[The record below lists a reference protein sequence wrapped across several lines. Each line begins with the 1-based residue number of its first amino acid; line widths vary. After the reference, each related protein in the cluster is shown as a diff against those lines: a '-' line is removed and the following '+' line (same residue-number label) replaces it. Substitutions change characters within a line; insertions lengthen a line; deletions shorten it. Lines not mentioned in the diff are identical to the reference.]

1 MFSRDPTERVL
12 PGQTL
17 VGARL
22 RLNDI
27 PDYVLHELFPK
38 TSIKQMRRLFIAG
51 NWKMNLTRQS
61 AESLASAIVS
71 GLPSEHD
78 SVELLVA
85 PPCVYLLPVGRLFAE
100 SAVQLGA
107 QNAYF
112 EDSGAYTGE
121 VAVDMLLD
129 VGCSHVILGHSE
141 RRHILGETDELV
153 GKKVAAALHKGLKT
167 ILCVGELL
175 SQRNADETAA
185 VLDRQMAGGLANV
198 GEADIENVVI
208 AYEPVWAIGTGVTA
222 TPDQAES
229 AHAHL
234 RKWLDDR
241 YNAVIGRQTRI
252 LYGGSVKPENAR
264 DLLSLPNVDGA
275 LIGGASLKADQFIA
289 IIDTA
294 VKLAAG

>member
-1 MFSRDPTERVL
+1 
-12 PGQTL
+12 
-17 VGARL
+17 
-22 RLNDI
+22 
-27 PDYVLHELFPK
+27 
-38 TSIKQMRRLFIAG
+38 MRRLLIAG

-61 AESLASAIVS
+61 AESLASAVVS
-71 GLPSEHD
+71 ALSAIHD
-78 SVELLVA
+78 SVEVLVA
-85 PPCVYLLPVGRLFAE
+85 PPCVYLLPVGSVIAE

-121 VAVDMLLD
+121 VAIDMLLD

-141 RRHILGETDELV
+141 RRHILREADELI

-175 SQRNADETAA
+175 SQHNDNETAA
-185 VLDRQMAGGLANV
+185 VLDRQMAAGLENV
-198 GEADIENVVI
+198 GEAAMENVVI

-234 RKWLDDR
+234 RKWLDNR
-241 YNAVIGRQTRI
+241 YNAVVGRQTRI
-252 LYGGSVKPENAR
+252 LYGGSVKPDNAK
-264 DLLSLPNVDGA
+264 DLLSQPNVDGA
-275 LIGGASLKADQFIA
+275 LVGGASLKADQFIA

-294 VKLAAG
+294 VELAAG